1 MKFFTEMFYDTRI
14 GILEAHF
21 ERVGYPSTT
30 GYNVAVIAGLNR
42 TYNFTMQK
50 KEGSWKITHA
60 SKLPSWITDFESL
73 LSDSICAHLTRQV
86 L

>member
-21 ERVGYPSTT
+21 ERFGYPSTT
-30 GYNVAVIAGLNR
+30 GYHVAIIAGLNR

-50 KEGSWKITHA
+50 NEKDWKITEA
-60 SKLPSWITDFESL
+60 CRLPVWITDFESSF
-73 LSDSICAHLTRQV
+73 SDSICAHLTRQSV
-86 L
+86 